1 MRIKTFF
8 FKMATKEMDVNTEN
22 EVKISGETESP
33 SKEVS
38 RKRKTKVE
46 IMETD
51 TAAKKPNFP
60 PVAIEEGVKN
70 IFHKINLK
78 NCFGW
83 VSFFFFFFFTTPS
96 RSFSSFGGSKSLL
109 VSLFYSCSRNKF

>member
-1 MRIKTFF
+1 
-8 FKMATKEMDVNTEN
+8 MDVNTEN

-83 VSFFFFFFFTTPS
+83 VSFFSFFFHYTKQKFLKFWWFKKFTCFFILFLFKKQVLKK
-96 RSFSSFGGSKSLL
+96 SFMTLQSGISA
-109 VSLFYSCSRNKF
+109 

>member
-1 MRIKTFF
+1 
-8 FKMATKEMDVNTEN
+8 MATKEMDVNTEN

-83 VSFFFFFFFTTPS
+83 VSFFFFFFSPTQAKVS
-96 RSFSSFGGSKSLL
+96 QVL
-109 VSLFYSCSRNKF
+109 VVKKVYFFF